1 MLKETDAPLFNYTT
15 LRIGGPAK
23 MLIKA
28 VTSDELIWAVKSAAD
43 AGLLWRVIGHG
54 SNILA
59 SDRGIS
65 GAIIIFKNMEPPV
78 ISGDGIVRASAGMPL
93 SELVT
98 ALSSLGLSGLE
109 NLAGIPGTVGGA
121 IAGNAGAYGSAIG
134 DILKSAVVLARD
146 GNVKT
151 VAASEL
157 FFSYR
162 ASILKQTLET
172 VIEAEFKTSPSDP
185 ALLKKTAEARL
196 ADRAQKH
203 PDCKTVPTAGS
214 WFKNPTNKNG
224 ERIAAGKLLEEAG
237 CKDLRVGGAYI
248 WPKHANIIVT
258 DGSASAE
265 HVQQLS
271 AEMARRVEVKS
282 GIKLEWEVAYLE

>member
-1 MLKETDAPLFNYTT
+1 MLKEISAPLINYTT
-15 LRIGGPAK
+15 LRIGGPAR
-23 MLIKA
+23 MLIEA
-28 VTSDELIWAVKSAAD
+28 ETSDELIAAAKSAAD

-78 ISGDGIVRASAGMPL
+78 ISGDGLVRVSAGMPL
-93 SELVT
+93 SELVA
-98 ALSSLGLSGLE
+98 ALSSQGLSGLE

-185 ALLKKTAEARL
+185 ALLKKTAESRL

-214 WFKNPTNKNG
+214 WFKNPPGSGGK
-224 ERIAAGKLLEEAG
+224 RIAAGRLLEETG
-237 CKDLRVGGAYI
+237 CKQLRVGGAFV

-258 DGSASAE
+258 DGSATSE
-265 HVQQLS
+265 HVREL
-271 AEMARRVEVKS
+271 ANDMARRVEEGF